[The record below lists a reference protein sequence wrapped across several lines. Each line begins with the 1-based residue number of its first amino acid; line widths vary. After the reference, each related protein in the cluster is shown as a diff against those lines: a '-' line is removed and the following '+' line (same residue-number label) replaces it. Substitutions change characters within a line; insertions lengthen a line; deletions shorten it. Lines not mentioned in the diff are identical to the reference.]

1 MNNIKGMGGVMKF
14 GLLLIVTMG
23 VILSGCQSG
32 SSSNSGLPPER
43 PQGTAAGKVQH
54 GPVINATISGYNWD
68 GEKGEFLSSTTSDSE
83 GRYSLD
89 VDAPSSFIMIESQG
103 GNYQEEATG
112 RDVSMGNDGLKAVIR
127 YEQGQAVNVQLTY
140 FTHLAA
146 CRAEYLVGTGV
157 NVGNAIV
164 QANNEFSAIIGES
177 ITGVEP
183 VDTTKT
189 ESFTPF
195 MTPAHRYGIAV
206 SAVSLAVDTLRQEN
220 GNILGDETY
229 TVKYFTNLGCKDI
242 LSDGALNG
250 IGEATTSNPSGQLYL
265 GNTALDTETYRRL
278 LAQSV
283 IGFGSHENNK
293 TGLNSDALLSMANSI
308 SKSASN
314 LFGGTEGEPVDNES
328 PTITAT
334 LAEGSLLAST
344 VDIEFDIQDPLGVN
358 TVDFYLDGDFISSGQ
373 PDNPVMR
380 INTALYAD
388 GDHVITVIASD
399 VLGNTRAIEEAP
411 TFTYRFINTGAD
423 VAFNS
428 PTLVAS
434 TAYTATGTFVDNS
447 AGIDR
452 IVVNG
457 VDAIV
462 MVEEG
467 TWSADITLDGGLSTV
482 TAIIYDSLGNSAETD
497 YLVKVDLFAPV
508 INSENM
514 PASFTNY
521 DGDLGLC
528 EDLSINDGTS
538 SSRPVCLNAERVSLN
553 GLPVTFSL
561 INDGYIV
568 LGADFYD
575 PQGHGVFTDPIDITV
590 EYQVLLNGEI
600 TRDWSVLPRSID
612 QFGDPIANKSYL
624 PVTTEFFGDN
634 FYQVSRS
641 DEFWVNMR
649 VTDQVGR
656 STIITFN
663 FTLDVLTP
671 VVAVITNIND
681 TLLTTTSFEN
691 RGLLSGVNTEIAYTF
706 NNDSSLP
713 YLFSLNSG
721 SNHGFTQQYKS
732 AVRENRAYVTR
743 REEWKA
749 KFADSSSFL
758 SPFSFNFVWEDI
770 PSLVLKSGI
779 HSSPPLPVP
788 LSDMQPYYTDVVSVP
803 VPATPWEKQPV
814 CSAAELTPNV
824 NGASYGWRHPV
835 DTTRYACLRRNASS
849 PIEAHF
855 YKRTVFTT
863 TYQPGYPRNVVT
875 EHETDL
881 HLINESIRV
890 INENEGVEILPT
902 GGWYRIPPNAS
913 IKIERVVKL
922 PDMTINTDNRV
933 VLNDETVPYI
943 QAVSQDTHL
952 TWDVDTTLKITRAID
967 PGSFDLINQV
977 SQSTSTE
984 GEGVKTYS
992 LSL

>member
-1 MNNIKGMGGVMKF
+1 MKWV
-14 GLLLIVTMG
+14 LLLIVTMS

-43 PQGTAAGKVQH
+43 PQGTAAGKAQH
-54 GPVINATISGYNWD
+54 GPIVNATISGYNWD
-68 GEKGEFLSSTTSDSE
+68 GEKGEFLSSTTSDSD
-83 GRYSLD
+83 GRYALN

-314 LFGGTEGEPVDNES
+314 LFGGTEGEPVDNEA
-328 PTITAT
+328 PTIAAS
-334 LAEGSLLAST
+334 LAEGTLLADS
-344 VDIEFDIQDPLGVN
+344 VDIQFDIQDPLGVN
-358 TVDFYLDGDFISSGQ
+358 TVDFYLDGELFAAGQ
-373 PDNPVMR
+373 VDNPVMK

-388 GDHVITVIASD
+388 GDHELSVIASD
-399 VLGNTRAIEEAP
+399 VLGNTSAL
-411 TFTYRFINTGAD
+411 TSFTYRFINTGAA

-428 PTLVAS
+428 PTLVSS
-434 TAYTATGTFVDNS
+434 TAYTATGTFVDNG

-452 IVVNG
+452 IEVNG
-457 VDAIV
+457 VDAIILA
-462 MVEEG
+462 EEG
-467 TWSADITLDGGLSTV
+467 AWSVDITLDGGQSTV
-482 TAIIYDSLGNSAETD
+482 TAIIYDSLGNSAQAD
-497 YLVKVDLFAPV
+497 FVVNVDLFDPV
-508 INSENM
+508 ITYDNI

-521 DGDLGLC
+521 DGDFGLC
-528 EDLSINDGTS
+528 EDLDINEGLTP
-538 SSRPVCLNAERVSLN
+538 SRPICLNAERVSLN
-553 GLPVTFSL
+553 GLPVRRSL
-561 INDGYIV
+561 TNDDYIV
-568 LGADFYD
+568 LAADFYD
-575 PQGHGVFTDPIDITV
+575 PQGQGTFSDAIDITV
-590 EYQVLLNGEI
+590 EYQILLNGEI
-600 TRDWSVLPRSID
+600 TRDWSALPRSID
-612 QFGDPIANKSYL
+612 QFGDLITNKAYL
-624 PVTTEFFGDN
+624 PVTTEYFGDN
-634 FYQVSRS
+634 FYQTSWTDVFR
-641 DEFWVNMR
+641 VNMR
-649 VTDQVGR
+649 VTDKTGR
-656 STIITFN
+656 TDSIEFE
-663 FTLDVLTP
+663 FTLDVLP
-671 VVAVITNIND
+671 PNVAINTNIND
-681 TLLTTTSFEN
+681 TLFTTTSFEN
-691 RGLLSGVNTEIAYTF
+691 RGLLSGVDTEIAYTF

-713 YLFSLNSG
+713 YLFSLNYG
-721 SNHGFTQQYKS
+721 SNHGVTQQYKS
-732 AVRENRAYVTR
+732 AVRENLAYVTKNV
-743 REEWKA
+743 EWKA
-749 KFADSSSFL
+749 KFADSNSFI

-788 LSDMQPYYTDVVSVP
+788 LSDMKPYYTDIVSVP

-814 CSAAELTPNV
+814 CSADELTPHV

-835 DTTRYACLRRNASS
+835 DTSRYACVKRNASS
-849 PIEAHF
+849 PVESHF
-855 YKRTVFTT
+855 YKRTVYTV

-875 EHETDL
+875 EHETIL
-881 HLINESIRV
+881 QVINESIRV
-890 INENEGVEILPT
+890 INEIESVEILPT
-902 GGWYRIPPNAS
+902 GGWYRIPPKSS
-913 IKIERVVKL
+913 IKIVRVVKL
-922 PDMTINTDNRV
+922 PDMTTNTDNRV